1 MKVKQVK
8 NNLKTENMRI
18 FSTYILSLT
27 IGIALSFFAIINF
40 NSFILENLSKK
51 IAPMILSLG
60 LIPLSV
66 IIFISIFLYSS
77 TLLFKDLINIF
88 NLKIE
93 EDRYKIYKS
102 YSFFILIF
110 IILFPVF
117 IIFFLNI

>member
-8 NNLKTENMRI
+8 NNLKTENMKI

-27 IGIALSFFAIINF
+27 IGKALSFFAIINF
-40 NSFILENLSKK
+40 NIFILENLSKK
-51 IAPMILSLG
+51 IAPIILSLG

-93 EDRYKIYKS
+93 EDRYKIYKTF
-102 YSFFILIF
+102 SFFILIF
-110 IILFPVF
+110 FILFPVF
-117 IIFFLNI
+117 IIFF